1 MVSRESA
8 TGIPAGC
15 DGVEVTPASYLTT
28 TLILSPNAYSTLTIE
43 MDAYSVQCPTDQSI
57 HPDIVTFLQSFY
69 SVSDTPGE
77 TEKYVDM
84 FTEDATFV
92 LASKKAA
99 GHSEITTLRQGMWE
113 AVASRKHQL
122 FQIFPF
128 GKGSDELMLY
138 GTVALQLKNG
148 GSAEID
154 WAARA
159 ELVRSAPDGKY
170 RFKYYQVYLDTGAA
184 AAYKK

>member
-1 MVSRESA
+1 
-8 TGIPAGC
+8 
-15 DGVEVTPASYLTT
+15 
-28 TLILSPNAYSTLTIE
+28 
-43 MDAYSVQCPTDQSI
+43 
-57 HPDIVTFLQSFY
+57 
-69 SVSDTPGE
+69 
-77 TEKYVDM
+77 
-84 FTEDATFV
+84 
-92 LASKKAA
+92 
-99 GHSEITTLRQGMWE
+99 MWE

-128 GKGSDELMLY
+128 GKGSDEVMLY

-159 ELVRSAPDGKY
+159 QLTKSAVSGKY
-170 RFKYYQVYLDTGAA
+170 RFKYYQVYLVSFLPSCDVTVLNQSQDTGAA